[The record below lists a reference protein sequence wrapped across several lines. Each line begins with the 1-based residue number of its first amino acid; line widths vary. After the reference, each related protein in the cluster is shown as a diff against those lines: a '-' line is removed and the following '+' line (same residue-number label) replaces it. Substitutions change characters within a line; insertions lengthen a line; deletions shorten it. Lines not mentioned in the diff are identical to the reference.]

1 MRHHLSWIR
10 RSSVFVVTVFVL
22 ALAGQARAGDVDWSQ
37 YIEDKPA
44 RPLKS
49 EPAPAVE
56 KTAKSSR
63 AKKTVAKKS
72 SAKARKAKRAAKS
85 KKTRR
90 R

>member
-1 MRHHLSWIR
+1 MRHHLSWLR

-22 ALAGQARAGDVDWSQ
+22 ALAGQASAGDVDWSQ

-49 EPAPAVE
+49 EPAPAAQ
-56 KTAKSSR
+56 TAKSSR

-72 SAKARKAKRAAKS
+72 TAKARKAKRAAKS
-85 KKTRR
+85 KKARR